1 MNLACS
7 SGSEARSNAA
17 FRARLSLLLTCWIIS
32 LGNLSTIIGSG
43 YLFSGSGDFNGIGK
57 SVGSVGSAYSILNW
71 QPFKLGI
78 WL

>member
-1 MNLACS
+1 
-7 SGSEARSNAA
+7 
-17 FRARLSLLLTCWIIS
+17 

-78 WL
+78 